1 MAQIWNHTAAFLDN
15 ASNTSFCS
23 EGLIEELGIEGVKQR
38 QHQVL
43 SS

>member
-1 MAQIWNHTAAFLDN
+1 MERYTFLEN
-15 ASNTSFCS
+15 GSNTSFCT
-23 EGLIEELGIEGVKQR
+23 EGLIEELGIEGVKQQ